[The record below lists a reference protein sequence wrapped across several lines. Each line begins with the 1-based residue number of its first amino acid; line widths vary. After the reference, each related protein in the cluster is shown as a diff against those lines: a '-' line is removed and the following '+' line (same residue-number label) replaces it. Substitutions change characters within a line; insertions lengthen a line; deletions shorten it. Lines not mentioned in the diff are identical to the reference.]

1 MTPTFEQLHVFTQE
15 EENEYYGRENMSLS
29 DDEID
34 DIKAEMAAERAW
46 RRRQRR
52 YDCSD
57 GLCGGDDCHRCR
69 GENARNMEEEQENQE

>member
-1 MTPTFEQLHVFTQE
+1 
-15 EENEYYGRENMSLS
+15 MSLT

-52 YDCSD
+52 YDCND
-57 GLCGGDDCHRCR
+57 GMCGADDCHRCR
-69 GENARNMEEEQENQE
+69 GENARTTDDESEGV